1 MAVYTEVPDS
11 EIEKFLTR
19 YRIGQMT
26 AFTGIAEGVENTNFF
41 LSTTTGSYILT
52 LYEKRVDE
60 KDLPFFLGLMDHLA
74 TKGLSCPRVIAD
86 RDGATLGRLCGRAAA
101 ITSFLD
107 GTWPRQIKTVHC
119 HQLGGLMAQFHD
131 AAADFTQTRTN
142 NLSLSGW
149 GSLLDSCRDRGNS
162 FEDGLIEKL
171 DQELDFLTKNWPQ
184 GLPAGVIHADLFQDN
199 VFFIGDKL
207 SGVIDFYFACNDL
220 LAYEL
225 AICLNAW
232 CFEDNSDFNCSKS
245 NAMLT
250 TYHAHRPLTVAE
262 RDALPILA
270 RGAALRF
277 LLTRLFDWLHHPA
290 DAFVEPKNPLDYIS
304 RLTFH
309 QKVKSAKDYGL

>member
-1 MAVYTEVPDS
+1 MAVYTEVSDS
-11 EIEKFLTR
+11 EIRNFLTY
-19 YRIGQMT
+19 YRIGQVVT
-26 AFTGIAEGVENTNFF
+26 LKGIAEGVENTNFF

-52 LYEKRVDE
+52 LYEKRVNE
-60 KDLPFFLGLMDHLA
+60 TDLPFFLGLMDHLA

-107 GTWPRQIKTVHC
+107 GAWPRQIKTAHC
-119 HQLGGLMAQFHD
+119 DQLGGLMAQLHD
-131 AAADFTQTRTN
+131 AAADFTLTRAN

-149 GSLLDSCRDRGNS
+149 GSLLESCRDKVNS
-162 FEDGLIEKL
+162 FQDGLIEKL
-171 DQELDFLTKNWPQ
+171 DQELYFLSNNWPQ
-184 GLPAGVIHADLFQDN
+184 ALPAGVIHADLFQDN

-207 SGVIDFYFACNDL
+207 SGVIDFYFACNDM

-232 CFEDNSDFNCSKS
+232 CFEDNSDFNRAKS
-245 NAMLT
+245 SAMLAA
-250 TYHAHRPLTVAE
+250 YHARRPLTVAE

-290 DAFVEPKNPLDYIS
+290 DAFVEPKNPLDYIH

-309 QKVKSAKDYGL
+309 QKVKSVKDYGL